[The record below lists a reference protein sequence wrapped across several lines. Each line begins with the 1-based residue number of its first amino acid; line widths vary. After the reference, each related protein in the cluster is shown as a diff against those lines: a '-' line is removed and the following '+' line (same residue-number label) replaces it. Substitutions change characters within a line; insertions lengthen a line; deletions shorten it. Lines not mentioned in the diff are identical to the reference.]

1 MTDIV
6 LISPRFEPSFFGFQ
20 YALPILGAKSSSPPA
35 ALPLLAALTP
45 ADFTVTILDE
55 EIAPIDFERCARA
68 DIVGVTGMIVQ
79 RQRMKEVLTELKLRE
94 CFTVVGGPWITAQE
108 DYFGNLADVIFIG
121 EAEES
126 WPLFLSEWSQ
136 SNHARRYQQKN
147 FTDMTTV
154 PAPRY
159 DLIDR
164 NAYALASLQIS
175 RGCPFLCD
183 FCDIIVMF
191 GRKPR
196 LKTAAQ
202 VIAELDML
210 LSYGKTQVFI
220 VDDNLIGAKAAIKPI
235 LREIVA
241 WQQANGYR
249 MDMATEASLDLADD
263 AELMQLFAEANIC
276 KVFIGVESPN
286 EAALRETRKHQNLRN
301 ATGSIVDKVHRVQS
315 YGIEVWTG
323 MILGF
328 DADDTTIFAAQT
340 QFVQQARVT
349 LSLVGS
355 LTAVPTTP
363 LHKRLA
369 AEGRLDLSDTPAFGT
384 NVIPAQ
390 MTREQLWDGYVYV
403 MSQIYEP
410 ATFMERVDA
419 LYDSFGGAFQK
430 ARSAHLRANSLYALL
445 WRARIVVEASVL
457 TARLLYNVSDQG
469 LRRLYLQRI
478 MKMIRERRPLPM
490 IHDFIAHCVMHYHAW
505 RLAADLRAGA
515 MYGSL

>member
-1 MTDIV
+1 MKDIV

-20 YALPILGAKSSSPPA
+20 YVLPILGAKSSSPPA

-45 ADFTVTILDE
+45 AEYTVTILDE

-79 RQRMKEVLTELKLRE
+79 RLRMKEILTELKQRE

-108 DYFGNLADVIFIG
+108 DYFGNLADVAVIG

-126 WPLFLSEWSQ
+126 WPLFLSEWSEG
-136 SNHARRYQQKN
+136 SHARRYQQKS

-164 NAYALASLQIS
+164 NAYALATLQIS

-196 LKTAAQ
+196 LKTAQQ
-202 VIAELDML
+202 VIAELNLL

-241 WQQANGYR
+241 WQRRTGYR
-249 MDMATEASLDLADD
+249 MDLVTEASLDLADD

-286 EAALRETRKHQNLRN
+286 EAALRETRNIRTC
-301 ATGSIVDKVHRVQS
+301 ATPP
-315 YGIEVWTG
+315 
-323 MILGF
+323 
-328 DADDTTIFAAQT
+328 AA
-340 QFVQQARVT
+340 
-349 LSLVGS
+349 S
-355 LTAVPTTP
+355 
-363 LHKRLA
+363 
-369 AEGRLDLSDTPAFGT
+369 
-384 NVIPAQ
+384 
-390 MTREQLWDGYVYV
+390 
-403 MSQIYEP
+403 
-410 ATFMERVDA
+410 
-419 LYDSFGGAFQK
+419 
-430 ARSAHLRANSLYALL
+430 
-445 WRARIVVEASVL
+445 
-457 TARLLYNVSDQG
+457 
-469 LRRLYLQRI
+469 
-478 MKMIRERRPLPM
+478 
-490 IHDFIAHCVMHYHAW
+490 
-505 RLAADLRAGA
+505 
-515 MYGSL
+515 